1 MGIVNYRILEKKKFG
16 VFIRN
21 HSLFFSLLYK
31 SKMNRDVDLM
41 KFKTRLYDVLFQIRI
56 TE

>member
-1 MGIVNYRILEKKKFG
+1 MGIVNYRILEKKK
-16 VFIRN
+16 VRCIYKESFII
-21 HSLFFSLLYK
+21 FSLLYQ

-41 KFKTRLYDVLFQIRI
+41 KFKTCLYDVLFQIRI

>member
-21 HSLFFSLLYK
+21 HSLFFSLLYQ
-31 SKMNRDVDLM
+31 SKMKRDVDLM